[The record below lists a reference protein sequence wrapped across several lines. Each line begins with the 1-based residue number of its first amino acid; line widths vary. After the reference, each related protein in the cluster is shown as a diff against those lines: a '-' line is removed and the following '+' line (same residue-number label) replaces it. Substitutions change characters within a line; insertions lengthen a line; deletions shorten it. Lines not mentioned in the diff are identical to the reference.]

1 MACLNQNEETNR
13 HDVRKRQKS
22 KYRFMGRDV
31 CLGAFLYLEH
41 TTLHQVWSSCI
52 QTVSVVFFK
61 YERQYQISS
70 DGSSHD
76 SLVPISIFS
85 QKRFGITNDS
95 QVNSNIRFT
104 VVYRF
109 CALSRFR
116 ALYVC
121 WRR

>member
-52 QTVSVVFFK
+52 QTVSVDFLNMIGRIKSYMMAVHT
-61 YERQYQISS
+61 RSQIYIQSE
-70 DGSSHD
+70 
-76 SLVPISIFS
+76 
-85 QKRFGITNDS
+85 KRFGI
-95 QVNSNIRFT
+95 
-104 VVYRF
+104 
-109 CALSRFR
+109 A
-116 ALYVC
+116 
-121 WRR
+121 